1 MIDVQ
6 RDQRVVHLAID
17 APPVNVLGSA
27 VLDALSA
34 ELARCAED
42 DAIAAVLL
50 SGAGRCFSAGASVEE
65 HKPGQ
70 AEAMLLAL
78 EGACTALA
86 DLPAPTVAMVHG
98 ACLGGAMELIAF
110 CDFVVADPGASFGQ
124 PEIKLAFLPPVAC
137 TQLLRLTGRQNAAYA
152 VLTGENIPAERAAA
166 MGLVQEILPQADWGR
181 IDTIFNRLSA
191 PVLRLTKKA
200 LRRGAEAYDRAAL
213 ADIRKLFLTELSEL
227 EDVAEGIASFEEKR
241 RPQWKHR

>member
-1 MIDVQ
+1 MITVQ
-6 RDQRVVHLAID
+6 RSDRIVQLAID
-17 APPVNVLGSA
+17 APPVNVLDSA
-27 VLDALSA
+27 VLNALSA
-34 ELARCAED
+34 ELARCAKD
-42 DAIAAVLL
+42 DGIAAVLL

-70 AEAMLLAL
+70 AEAMVMAL

-98 ACLGGAMELIAF
+98 ACLGGAMELVAC
-110 CDFVVADPGASFGQ
+110 CDFVVADPEASFGQ

-152 VLTGENIPAERAAA
+152 VLTGESMAAERAAA
-166 MGLVQEILPQADWGR
+166 MGLVQEILPQGEWGR
-181 IDTIFNRLSA
+181 IEKIFNRLSV

-200 LRRGAEAYDRAAL
+200 LRRGAEAYDRQAL
-213 ADIRKLFLTELSEL
+213 TDIRKLFLQELYEL

-241 RPQWKHR
+241 RPEWKHR